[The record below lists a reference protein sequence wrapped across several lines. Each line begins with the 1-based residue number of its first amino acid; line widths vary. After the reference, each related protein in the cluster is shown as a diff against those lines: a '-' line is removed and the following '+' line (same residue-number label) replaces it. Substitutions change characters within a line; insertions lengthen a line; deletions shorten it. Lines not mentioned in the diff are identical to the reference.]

1 MSTEWDGI
9 EGVEGWRAKLESLLR
24 EAEALPANANVQT
37 RLKMNRRLTDFQL
50 RSTPNSDDI
59 LELDAIAE
67 AARAAVIK
75 AGIDERLEGLAEGS
89 AALARFT
96 KQLRQRAASLEADAR
111 SLRFERA
118 DKAVQSLTDTI
129 RTVRDLIDTL
139 DAAAEDD
146 LVKKSERLI
155 TTLQNFRS
163 EIERPA

>member
-24 EAEALPANANVQT
+24 EAEALPANADVQT
-37 RLKMNRRLTDFQL
+37 RLKMNRRLTDYQL
-50 RSTPNSDDI
+50 RSTPNTDDI

-67 AARAAVIK
+67 SARAAVIK
-75 AGIDERLEGLAEGS
+75 AGIDERLEGLAAGS
-89 AALARFT
+89 AELARFS
-96 KQLRQRAASLEADAR
+96 KQLRQRTSGLQADAR

-118 DKAVQSLTDTI
+118 DKAVQALSESI
-129 RTVRDLIDTL
+129 RSIRDLIASLETST
-139 DAAAEDD
+139 EEE

-163 EIERPA
+163 EIERPS

>member
-24 EAEALPANANVQT
+24 EAEALPANADVQT
-37 RLKMNRRLTDFQL
+37 RLKMNRRLTEFQL
-50 RSTPNSDDI
+50 RSTPNTDEI

-96 KQLRQRAASLEADAR
+96 KQLRDRAASLQADAR

-118 DKAVQSLTDTI
+118 DAAVRSITDSI
-129 RTVRDLIDTL
+129 KSIRDLI
-139 DAAAEDD
+139 AAMDIASDED

-155 TTLQNFRS
+155 TTLQNFRG
-163 EIERPA
+163 EIERSA

>member
-24 EAEALPANANVQT
+24 EAEALPANADVQA
-37 RLKMNRRLTDFQL
+37 RLKMNRRLTEFQL
-50 RSTPNSDDI
+50 RSVPNTDEI

-67 AARAAVIK
+67 SARAAEIK
-75 AGIDERLEGLAEGS
+75 AGVEERLEGLAAGS
-89 AALARFT
+89 AELARFT
-96 KQLRQRAASLEADAR
+96 KQLRERSAGLLADAR

-118 DKAVQSLTDTI
+118 DQAVQSLTETI
-129 RTVRDLIDTL
+129 KSVRELIATL
-139 DAAAEDD
+139 ETATEAE